1 MRYIIDA
8 WLEDSA
14 PRLDVRD
21 ADTGAVRLRWRYAN
35 HDTAA
40 RDYDARRALQD
51 LFKKLVL
58 LSCAN
63 KINLV
68 ERAKSST
75 IGTECLEC
83 GECVSGVDVVAVVD
97 NVVYLRDHYAPDQTK

>member
-58 LSCAN
+58 LSCSS

-68 ERAKSST
+68 ERAKSSA

-83 GECVSGVDVVAVVD
+83 GECVSGLDSVPVVG
-97 NVVYLRDHYAPDQTK
+97 NVVYLPDHCTPGQAK